1 MVANMEKLTLVFC
14 FIADSQ
20 YDINLMTSETSNT
33 ENYHRMDGC
42 MLPSSGTVSYTHLT
56 LPTILRV

>member
-1 MVANMEKLTLVFC
+1 MVANMEKLTPVFC

-42 MLPSSGTVSYTHLT
+42 MLPSSGIAMNIHVSR
-56 LPTILRV
+56 PISFA